1 MLFYSLPYIVFFL
14 PLVIITIYSLKL
26 IKLDPKIIL
35 ILFSTFFYSWWNIYY
50 LPVIIVSI
58 LINYISYKAIISS
71 KDKKKKYLL
80 IGVSL
85 NVILLLLFKYL
96 DFIILNFNLL
106 FSLDVSLLNLPFPL
120 AISFFTFQSIN
131 FLVNVYD
138 EEIISVKFK
147 EFFYL

>member
-120 AISFFTFQSIN
+120 AISFLHFRA
-131 FLVNVYD
+131 
-138 EEIISVKFK
+138 
-147 EFFYL
+147 

>member
-1 MLFYSLPYIVFFL
+1 MLFYSFPYIVFL

-35 ILFSTFFYSWWNIYY
+35 ILFSTFYSWWNIYY

-80 IGVSL
+80 IG
-85 NVILLLLFKYL
+85 
-96 DFIILNFNLL
+96 
-106 FSLDVSLLNLPFPL
+106 
-120 AISFFTFQSIN
+120 
-131 FLVNVYD
+131 LV
-138 EEIISVKFK
+138 
-147 EFFYL
+147 

>member
-80 IGVSL
+80 IG
-85 NVILLLLFKYL
+85 
-96 DFIILNFNLL
+96 
-106 FSLDVSLLNLPFPL
+106 
-120 AISFFTFQSIN
+120 
-131 FLVNVYD
+131 LV
-138 EEIISVKFK
+138 
-147 EFFYL
+147 

>member
-35 ILFSTFFYSWWNIYY
+35 ILFSTFFILGGIFIIS
-50 LPVIIVSI
+50 VIIVSI

-96 DFIILNFNLL
+96 DFII
-106 FSLDVSLLNLPFPL
+106 
-120 AISFFTFQSIN
+120 I
-131 FLVNVYD
+131 
-138 EEIISVKFK
+138 KF
-147 EFFYL
+147 